1 MATKVKS
8 KQISDVGQML
18 IDAKDDLDL
27 AFDKIKDLILE
38 DGVLV
43 YRKLIVGTLTRKDRE
58 EQRSQIRT
66 HIGPYVKMFGMF
78 KEQILQ
84 KDLTWLMENEVNITT
99 GKSKKANLPLSKV
112 YAFCLRKNKD
122 GVDKKNDRLD
132 SIEAHLFFIFKYV
145 CDGKADPESRKK
157 IDAICAEYDVEEDD
171 SAKRAVDN
179 VVNRVSKL
187 TKGGSLGSN
196 QQDIAS
202 IVQALIGDGG
212 AQGGMGGMGQLAEGL
227 LSGKVT
233 IPELI
238 GQVKNSIES
247 QQGEQQNEDSDAP
260 QSKQSDPDDKGKDEA
275 TEDVE

>member
-1 MATKVKS
+1 MTTKAIKT

-18 IDAKDDLDL
+18 IDAKDDFDL

-38 DGVLV
+38 AGQLPPFKEDDGVLV

-58 EQRSQIRT
+58 EQRAQIKT
-66 HIGPYVKMFGMF
+66 HVGPYIKMFGAF

-112 YAFCLRKNKD
+112 YAYCLRKNKD
-122 GVDKKNDRLD
+122 GVDKNDRLD

-145 CDGKADPESRKK
+145 CDAKDDATSRKK
-157 IDAICAEYDVEEDD
+157 IDSICAEYDVEVDD
-171 SAKRAVDN
+171 SAKRAVDS

-187 TKGGSLGSN
+187 AKGGPIGSN
-196 QQDIAS
+196 KQDIAS
-202 IVQALIGDGG
+202 IVTALVGDGSM
-212 AQGGMGGMGQLAEGL
+212 QSGMGELAQGL

-238 GQVKNSIES
+238 GQVKDSIEN
-247 QQGEQQNEDSDAP
+247 QQGENQEEQT
-260 QSKQSDPDDKGKDEA
+260 DPDDKGKDEV